1 MSKSYISTKLRK
13 LVSDRA
19 QNCCEYCLIPESLT
33 LASHQVD
40 HVIAEKHGG
49 KTTEE
54 NLALSCSL
62 CNQAKGSDIAS
73 IDSETGD
80 VIRLYNP
87 RQDRWQENF
96 QIEES
101 NGVIYPLTAIGR
113 VTVQLLKI
121 NRSACLPYRQMLAQA
136 KILRQIL

>member
-1 MSKSYISTKLRK
+1 
-13 LVSDRA
+13 
-19 QNCCEYCLIPESLT
+19 LT

-101 NGVIYPLTAIGR
+101 NGVIYPLTSIGR
-113 VTVQLLKI
+113 VTIQLLKI
-121 NRSACLPYRQMLAQA
+121 NRSAYLPYRQMLAQA
-136 KILRQIL
+136 KILRQKS

>member
-19 QNCCEYCLIPESLT
+19 QNSCEYCLITESLT

-73 IDSETGD
+73 IDLETGD

-87 RQDRWQENF
+87 RQDQ
-96 QIEES
+96 
-101 NGVIYPLTAIGR
+101 
-113 VTVQLLKI
+113 
-121 NRSACLPYRQMLAQA
+121 
-136 KILRQIL
+136 

>member
-1 MSKSYISTKLRK
+1 MSKSYISAKIRK
-13 LVSDRA
+13 LVRDRA

-33 LASHQVD
+33 LVPHQVD
-40 HVIAEKHGG
+40 HVITEKHGG

-62 CNQAKGSDIAS
+62 CNQAKSSDIAS
-73 IDSETGD
+73 METETGD
-80 VIRLYNP
+80 VIRLYHP
-87 RQDRWQENF
+87 RKDQWRENF

-101 NGVIYPLTAIGR
+101 NGVIYPLTTIGR
-113 VTVQLLKI
+113 VTIQLLKI

-136 KILRQIL
+136 KILIQK

>member
-1 MSKSYISTKLRK
+1 MST
-13 LVSDRA
+13 
-19 QNCCEYCLIPESLT
+19 
-33 LASHQVD
+33 
-40 HVIAEKHGG
+40 
-49 KTTEE
+49 
-54 NLALSCSL
+54 CSL

>member
-1 MSKSYISTKLRK
+1 MSKSYISAKLRK

-19 QNCCEYCLIPESLT
+19 KNCCEYCLIPESLT

-49 KTTEE
+49 KTSEE

-80 VIRLYNP
+80 VIRLYHP
-87 RQDRWQENF
+87 RQDQWRENF
-96 QIEES
+96 QIEEF
-101 NGVIYPLTAIGR
+101 NGVICPLTTIGR
-113 VTVQLLKI
+113 MTIQLLKI
-121 NRSACLPYRQMLAQA
+121 NRASCLPYRQMLAQA
-136 KILRQIL
+136 KTLMQK

>member
-1 MSKSYISTKLRK
+1 MSNSYISAKIRK

-33 LASHQVD
+33 LVPHQVD
-40 HVIAEKHGG
+40 HVITEKHGG

-62 CNQAKGSDIAS
+62 CNQAKSSDIAS
-73 IDSETGD
+73 METETGD
-80 VIRLYNP
+80 VIRLYHP
-87 RQDRWQENF
+87 RKDQWRENF

-101 NGVIYPLTAIGR
+101 NGVIYPLTTIGR
-113 VTVQLLKI
+113 VTIQLLKI
-121 NRSACLPYRQMLAQA
+121 NRSACLPYLQMLAQA
-136 KILRQIL
+136 KILIQK